1 VEAKAS
7 IQVGPASQKISAN
20 QPRLAEAA
28 EADQGW
34 MEAALSLIC
43 CWRGVLEGE
52 LAPKPLGGW
61 YPHGAALSV
70 GQRRGDGV
78 EGRVRRRGLD
88 DVGGVSDQVGV
99 RECTRVSKL
108 PITY

>member
-28 EADQGW
+28 EADRGW